1 MPRPGGSGPASSR
14 VGQICGAGDRGAA
27 AARAEAVSDRR
38 TSKSRRPRAA
48 PRAARARGGCPP
60 DNRARRRQGALLS
73 GRADGHS
80 AATPVRRRTPH
91 RVSRAAPASE
101 TRESVIS
108 INSNR
113 ADSARRRRTRR
124 GRVKGGGSLRQPNPR
139 DTAPA
144 RHVRR
149 ASPRR
154 AARAR
159 QRARAPCS
167 RDLDL
172 DLNSALY

>member
-124 GRVKGGGSLRQPNPR
+124 GRVKGGRQSQ
-139 DTAPA
+139 TAKPQ
-144 RHVRR
+144 RHGAR
-149 ASPRR
+149 ASRPQSEP
-154 AARAR
+154 APGCAR
-159 QRARAPCS
+159 QATGKGPLHARP
-167 RDLDL
+167 
-172 DLNSALY
+172 